1 MFVLNAGFQIHS
13 AGMNCIHTSDP
24 NHPFIEDLKMK
35 DFVFSMPLEEER
47 ICGNRFLRDYAAE
60 CRKMAPLVEFTTKAL
75 ELKY

>member
-1 MFVLNAGFQIHS
+1 MRDKFSLRGDKLKKPPSGF
-13 AGMNCIHTSDP
+13 DP